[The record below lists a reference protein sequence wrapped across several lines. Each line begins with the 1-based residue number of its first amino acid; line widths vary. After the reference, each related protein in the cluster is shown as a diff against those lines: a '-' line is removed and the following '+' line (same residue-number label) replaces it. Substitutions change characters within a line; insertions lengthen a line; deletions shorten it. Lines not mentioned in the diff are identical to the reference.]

1 MVPGLSPFFSKY
13 DSGPSSLQAGS
24 DLSQAAERFFSAG
37 HDYFAEGELDAKTV
51 RSGVRAAGTGLG
63 LLFGVPGTLQI
74 ARIEKTLAEDD
85 DPTLYEALITGPDDD
100 N

>member
-1 MVPGLSPFFSKY
+1 
-13 DSGPSSLQAGS
+13 
-24 DLSQAAERFFSAG
+24 
-37 HDYFAEGELDAKTV
+37 
-51 RSGVRAAGTGLG
+51 
-63 LLFGVPGTLQI
+63 LFGIPGTLQI